1 MNGVVWFKTGNVKE
15 AIVVRN
21 VLLNSQNLDEYQI
34 EAMIEL
40 LVQRM
45 RQL

>member
-15 AIVVRN
+15 AVVVRN
-21 VLLNSQNLDEYQI
+21 VLINSQKLNEYQI
-34 EAMIEL
+34 EAMVEL

-45 RQL
+45 KQL

>member
-1 MNGVVWFKTGNVKE
+1 MVWFKTGNVKE

>member
-21 VLLNSQNLDEYQI
+21 VLINSQNLDEYQI

>member
-15 AIVVRN
+15 SIVVRN
-21 VLLNSQNLDEYQI
+21 VLINSQNLDEYQI

-45 RQL
+45 KQL